1 MELMTVTIMGHTMS
15 IMSQARLSRVDHS
28 DKEVRLPAV
37 SVLAKWL
44 LLDLVLM
51 ARNVLTK

>member
-1 MELMTVTIMGHTMS
+1 MVTMRIMQQA
-15 IMSQARLSRVDHS
+15 QARPLTAEML
-28 DKEVRLPAV
+28 DKEVMPAV
-37 SVLAKWL
+37 SALVKWL

>member
-28 DKEVRLPAV
+28 DKEVKLPAV
-37 SVLAKWL
+37 SALVKWL

>member
-28 DKEVRLPAV
+28 DKEVMPAV
-37 SVLAKWL
+37 SALVKWL

>member
-1 MELMTVTIMGHTMS
+1 MRTMQPS
-15 IMSQARLSRVDHS
+15 PARLLIAEML
-28 DKEVRLPAV
+28 DKEVMPVV
-37 SVLAKWL
+37 SALVKWL